1 MRNEFAEL
9 KVEIQQNKER
19 IENLQNRLSE
29 LQDRLLAIQKDYE
42 KDTRFE
48 ECEPIKET
56 C

>member
-42 KDTRFE
+42 KRLADVRFLGMME
-48 ECEPIKET
+48 V
-56 C
+56 